1 MIQELFSWL
10 DAQRIT
16 YIPVDTEVVDIP
28 GFGRLFT
35 ADLSGVESIFRG
47 DGDKLVFNLME
58 SPDVLMEEGIFHVA
72 FPFGRNWYYYDL
84 REEFRFNLL
93 KYIGRPKPPVHD
105 VPFVNLGIHTS
116 YELLNACFTYLTNAL
131 PKPTLRRALRKEIGL
146 TEQEI
151 KKYQMEWV
159 LEDHYDGEEEV

>member
-1 MIQELFSWL
+1 MPPKTGTNSRKPEIYGIFACRLLSVLEYKLKKSTGKMIQELFSWL

-58 SPDVLMEEGIFHVA
+58 SPDVLMEEGSSCGLPV
-72 FPFGRNWYYYDL
+72 RQEL
-84 REEFRFNLL
+84 VLL
-93 KYIGRPKPPVHD
+93 
-105 VPFVNLGIHTS
+105 
-116 YELLNACFTYLTNAL
+116 
-131 PKPTLRRALRKEIGL
+131 
-146 TEQEI
+146 
-151 KKYQMEWV
+151 
-159 LEDHYDGEEEV
+159 

>member
-35 ADLSGVESIFRG
+35 ADLSGVESIFRS

-58 SPDVLMEEGIFHVA
+58 SPDVLMEEGIFMWPSRSAGTGTIMTCGKNSVS
-72 FPFGRNWYYYDL
+72 
-84 REEFRFNLL
+84 
-93 KYIGRPKPPVHD
+93 
-105 VPFVNLGIHTS
+105 T
-116 YELLNACFTYLTNAL
+116 C
-131 PKPTLRRALRKEIGL
+131 
-146 TEQEI
+146 
-151 KKYQMEWV
+151 
-159 LEDHYDGEEEV
+159 

>member
-93 KYIGRPKPPVHD
+93 KYIGRPKPPARRKICAARR
-105 VPFVNLGIHTS
+105 NGSGIRLSASAT
-116 YELLNACFTYLTNAL
+116 AIQW
-131 PKPTLRRALRKEIGL
+131 PPR
-146 TEQEI
+146 
-151 KKYQMEWV
+151 
-159 LEDHYDGEEEV
+159 

>member
-72 FPFGRNWYYYDL
+72 FPFGRNCTTMTCGK
-84 REEFRFNLL
+84 NS
-93 KYIGRPKPPVHD
+93 VS
-105 VPFVNLGIHTS
+105 T
-116 YELLNACFTYLTNAL
+116 C
-131 PKPTLRRALRKEIGL
+131 
-146 TEQEI
+146 
-151 KKYQMEWV
+151 
-159 LEDHYDGEEEV
+159 

>member
-35 ADLSGVESIFRG
+35 TDLSGVESIFRG

-58 SPDVLMEEGIFHVA
+58 SPDVLMEEGIFHVPSRSA
-72 FPFGRNWYYYDL
+72 GTGTTMTCGKNS
-84 REEFRFNLL
+84 
-93 KYIGRPKPPVHD
+93 VS
-105 VPFVNLGIHTS
+105 T
-116 YELLNACFTYLTNAL
+116 C
-131 PKPTLRRALRKEIGL
+131 
-146 TEQEI
+146 
-151 KKYQMEWV
+151 
-159 LEDHYDGEEEV
+159 

>member
-28 GFGRLFT
+28 GFGRFFA
-35 ADLSGVESIFRG
+35 ADLSGVESIFRS
-47 DGDKLVFNLME
+47 DGDRLVFNLME

-84 REEFRFNLL
+84 REEFSFNLL
-93 KYIGRPKPPVHD
+93 KYIGRPKPLV
-105 VPFVNLGIHTS
+105 VN
-116 YELLNACFTYLTNAL
+116 F
-131 PKPTLRRALRKEIGL
+131 
-146 TEQEI
+146 QF
-151 KKYQMEWV
+151 
-159 LEDHYDGEEEV
+159 

>member
-47 DGDKLVFNLME
+47 DGHISRYTSKE
-58 SPDVLMEEGIFHVA
+58 
-72 FPFGRNWYYYDL
+72 
-84 REEFRFNLL
+84 
-93 KYIGRPKPPVHD
+93 VHYAR
-105 VPFVNLGIHTS
+105 S
-116 YELLNACFTYLTNAL
+116 TN
-131 PKPTLRRALRKEIGL
+131 
-146 TEQEI
+146 
-151 KKYQMEWV
+151 Y
-159 LEDHYDGEEEV
+159 

>member
-116 YELLNACFTYLTNAL
+116 YEPAA
-131 PKPTLRRALRKEIGL
+131 RRKICAARRNGSGIRLSASATAIQWPPR
-146 TEQEI
+146 
-151 KKYQMEWV
+151 
-159 LEDHYDGEEEV
+159 

>member
-47 DGDKLVFNLME
+47 DG
-58 SPDVLMEEGIFHVA
+58 
-72 FPFGRNWYYYDL
+72 
-84 REEFRFNLL
+84 
-93 KYIGRPKPPVHD
+93 
-105 VPFVNLGIHTS
+105 TS
-116 YELLNACFTYLTNAL
+116 SCST
-131 PKPTLRRALRKEIGL
+131 
-146 TEQEI
+146 
-151 KKYQMEWV
+151 
-159 LEDHYDGEEEV
+159 

>member
-72 FPFGRNWYYYDL
+72 FPFGRNWYYYDQ
-84 REEFRFNLL
+84 
-93 KYIGRPKPPVHD
+93 
-105 VPFVNLGIHTS
+105 
-116 YELLNACFTYLTNAL
+116 
-131 PKPTLRRALRKEIGL
+131 GL
-146 TEQEI
+146 AWKQHQENKKKSV
-151 KKYQMEWV
+151 KKYKAIDNTEYMEELV
-159 LEDHYDGEEEV
+159 RKRGTNRKIKYDQKKIA

>member
-47 DGDKLVFNLME
+47 DGDKLVFNL
-58 SPDVLMEEGIFHVA
+58 
-72 FPFGRNWYYYDL
+72 
-84 REEFRFNLL
+84 
-93 KYIGRPKPPVHD
+93 
-105 VPFVNLGIHTS
+105 
-116 YELLNACFTYLTNAL
+116 C
-131 PKPTLRRALRKEIGL
+131 
-146 TEQEI
+146 
-151 KKYQMEWV
+151 
-159 LEDHYDGEEEV
+159 